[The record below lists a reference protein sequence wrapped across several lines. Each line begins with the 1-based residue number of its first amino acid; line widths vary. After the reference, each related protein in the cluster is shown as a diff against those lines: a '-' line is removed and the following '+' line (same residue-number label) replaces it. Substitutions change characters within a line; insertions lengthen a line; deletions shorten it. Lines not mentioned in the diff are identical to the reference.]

1 MGVCPG
7 LQGAVTL
14 LTGMELKDLI
24 LEWRMQQAKEMI
36 LAATATETETRS
48 ATVTQTETRSA
59 TAIKAE
65 MEAIARRCG
74 WASRV
79 TMCHTFK
86 SRWGVSPY
94 KLR

>member
-48 ATVTQTETRSA
+48 AT
-59 TAIKAE
+59 AIKAE